1 MKILEENLSNKFEE
15 ASAELTHFKKVLAY
29 ENIYNE
35 KNFKLLSKYA
45 PVIIF
50 AIWEGV
56 FKDFIMYYYS
66 FCNRNTKFNED
77 MIMLTN
83 IIEHNQIINERYTNF
98 DTKKKL
104 LMKIKNVFDNPQ
116 FNEERPHID
125 PTKFN
130 KTNKFLENI
139 KLRPINMEYKS
150 EYANLARF
158 RNSIAHW
165 DMDNLTEVS
174 MDDINRY
181 SELVIKL
188 MSDLE
193 ENILNVI

>member
-1 MKILEENLSNKFEE
+1 MRGIQIL
-15 ASAELTHFKKVLAY
+15 
-29 ENIYNE
+29 I
-35 KNFKLLSKYA
+35 
-45 PVIIF
+45 P
-50 AIWEGV
+50 
-56 FKDFIMYYYS
+56 
-66 FCNRNTKFNED
+66 
-77 MIMLTN
+77 
-83 IIEHNQIINERYTNF
+83 
-98 DTKKKL
+98 KKKL